1 MTARLAGAMAI
12 AIAAPLL
19 HGRSATAQPRKPSVI
34 ELRQELEQL
43 RGQLAYAHGRDSQ
56 HDGDLVQLAR
66 RVAELESRAV
76 ALEAGE
82 RVDDAAGTADPVIAL
97 RGELYAQVEALRAE
111 IDALLD
117 APSPTQV
124 DHEGGF
130 VWTSE
135 DETYQLRIGGHLQ
148 TRWSLA
154 RGGESMAIPTPA
166 PGIPPAEDDIRDG
179 GFALR
184 RARVALDGTGGG
196 ELGFR
201 VMAELVEPALVDG
214 WLEYRDDTFGVR
226 AGRDRIPFLRSGVM
240 PEAQYA
246 FAERAVVA
254 DAFGWDRDVGL
265 QLRVHPE
272 RVPLRAVVM
281 VANGGRDAADEL
293 DDDDAPMGALR
304 VETTTVGRRPD
315 PGAGDF
321 RGDLSVTVGMNLA
334 IGAARAPAELTGADG
349 MPIAIDPDADG
360 DGTADRVVTA
370 TTGVD
375 LTMRIEGFELT
386 AEGMWRIEGWGELL
400 AHNPAL
406 ADAVG
411 LSPIDPQ
418 LPPQTRYFAGAIDA
432 TYVFDA
438 NLLVGARIG
447 GGHLPFLSND
457 GPSAIPAG
465 RTVLE
470 LDGTLGFYRNHTRLV
485 GLTYRYLDYGE
496 RYRGGGDGPIEHLVI
511 AEAQVVL

>member
-19 HGRSATAQPRKPSVI
+19 HGRSAAAQPRKPSVI

-56 HDGDLVQLAR
+56 HDGDLDQLGR

-82 RVDDAAGTADPVIAL
+82 RVEAAGAAEPVAAL
-97 RGELYAQVEALRAE
+97 RGELYAQVEALRAD
-111 IDALLD
+111 INALLD

-154 RGGESMAIPTPA
+154 GGGEPMAEAAPA
-166 PGIPPAEDDIRDG
+166 SPPGVDDVRDG

-201 VMAELVEPALVDG
+201 VMAELVEPALVEG
-214 WLEYRDDTFGVR
+214 WLEYREDAFGVR

-254 DAFGWDRDVGL
+254 EAFGWDRDVGL
-265 QLRVHPE
+265 QVRFHPE
-272 RVPLRAVVM
+272 HVPVHAVVM
-281 VANGGRDAADEL
+281 VANGGRDAADEV

-304 VETTTVGRRPD
+304 AQMTPVGRRPD

-321 RGDLSVTVGMNLA
+321 RGDLSVTVGMNVA
-334 IGAARAPAELTGADG
+334 IGAARAPAELTGPDG
-349 MPIAIDPDADG
+349 MPIAIDPDADA
-360 DGTADRVVTA
+360 DGAADRVITA

-375 LTMRIEGFELT
+375 LTVRLEGFELA
-386 AEGMWRIEGWGELL
+386 AEGMWRMETWGDIL

-406 ADAVG
+406 ADAAG

-418 LPPQTRYFAGAIDA
+418 LPPQTSYFAGAVDA
-432 TYVFDA
+432 TYVFDTGI
-438 NLLVGARIG
+438 LIGARIG
-447 GGHLPFLSND
+447 GGELPFLSND

-465 RTVLE
+465 RTLLE
-470 LDGTLGFYRNHTRLV
+470 LDGTLGFYRNKTRLLGV
-485 GLTYRYLDYGE
+485 TYRYLDYGE